1 MDRNGNHSAAVENI
15 KEWLLKNVTAETV
28 ATSADEQYMPTSIE
42 KWTTWA
48 KQSVHVHVESAVC

>member
-15 KEWLLKNVTAETV
+15 KEWLLKNVTADMV

-42 KWTTWA
+42 KWAT
-48 KQSVHVHVESAVC
+48 